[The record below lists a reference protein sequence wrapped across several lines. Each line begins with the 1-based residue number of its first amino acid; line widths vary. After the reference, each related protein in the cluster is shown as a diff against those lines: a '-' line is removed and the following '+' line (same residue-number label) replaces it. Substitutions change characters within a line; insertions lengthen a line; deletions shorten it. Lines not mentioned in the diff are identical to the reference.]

1 MPVGTGL
8 FFSLGH
14 SSVVIIMAFL
24 VALGTLYMKEHI
36 SEFQH
41 IGSFI
46 GSIVSSTFLLILG
59 LINLM
64 IFADTYKSF
73 VMLRRNKVSEYN
85 NDIGRFIE
93 QQGIMARIFRPALKL
108 VTKSWQ
114 MYLVGFLFGL
124 GFDTATEISLL
135 GISASQASQG
145 LPIWII
151 MVFPALFMAGMCL
164 IDTTDGVL
172 MLGMYGWAFVDPTK
186 KLFYNMTITFISFLV
201 AFFIGGIEGLCII
214 AEKLNLQNGF
224 WKYVTNLN
232 ENMGNMG
239 YYIIGMF
246 IVCWILSFLIYKALG
261 LGREYGGRECR

>member
-1 MPVGTGL
+1 
-8 FFSLGH
+8 
-14 SSVVIIMAFL
+14 
-24 VALGTLYMKEHI
+24 
-36 SEFQH
+36 
-41 IGSFI
+41 
-46 GSIVSSTFLLILG
+46 
-59 LINLM
+59 M

-73 VMLRRNKVSEYN
+73 VMFRKNKVSAYN
-85 NDIGRFIE
+85 NDMGNFIE
-93 QQGIMARIFRPALKL
+93 QQGIMAKIFKPALRL
-108 VTKSWQ
+108 VTKSWH

-135 GISASQASQG
+135 GISASQAVQG

-172 MLGMYGWAFVDPTK
+172 MLGMYGWAFVDPAK

-201 AFFIGGIEGLCII
+201 AFFIGGIEGLCVI
-214 AEKLNLQNGF
+214 AEKFNLQNGF

-246 IVCWILSFLIYKALG
+246 IVSWILSFLIYKAIG
-261 LGREYGGRECR
+261 LGRECGRG